1 MIWNWIC
8 IGLGCYI
15 WHSEEGSGRAV
26 APPSQLLAVQNI
38 TAHPST
44 ASVPITVL
52 LYNGPLFCGFN
63 VLIKGLS
70 CASRELQ
77 KYAAYCY
84 QRWVSSNVN
93 GPAQLMSWCKKA
105 NCFGKRGFQQERWR
119 HARIPQPSPWRNVWR
134 KHLFGVLRRMEAKR
148 GLYKKKIFG
157 DLRHLKYGYEGERWK
172 YHGPGLFCVQFYT

>member
-1 MIWNWIC
+1 VLYKDDLKLNLYRP
-8 IGLGCYI
+8 GLL
-15 WHSEEGSGRAV
+15 HLAQRGRV
-26 APPSQLLAVQNI
+26 
-38 TAHPST
+38 
-44 ASVPITVL
+44 TVL
-52 LYNGPLFCGFN
+52 LYNGPLFCGYN

-84 QRWVSSNVN
+84 QRWVSSNFN

-148 GLYKKKIFG
+148 KLYKKKIFG
-157 DLRHLKYGYEGERWK
+157 DLRHLKYGYGGEWWK
-172 YHGPGLFCVQFYT
+172 FHGLSTKNEEILELVETEKEIMVHR